1 MIEHINAEIVLGT
14 ITNLQTAIKWL
25 KSTFLYIR
33 LKKNPSYYSIK
44 VDRSNSARIDVII
57 DNYLIDLCKENLN
70 ELMLTS
76 LIEKSSFVGNSD
88 VRLLPTANGRLMAN
102 YCLMFKTMKS
112 FIVELNNKFA
122 SKSKS
127 MDETKDEEGAGL
139 DELDLFQPKKSL
151 RDLVSKLELVKLFQL
166 TGYSNI
172 SLLRFF

>member
-14 ITNLQTAIKWL
+14 ISNLQTAIKWL

-33 LKKNPSYYSIK
+33 LKRNPSYYSIK
-44 VDRSNSARIDVII
+44 VDRSNVRRIDTVI
-57 DNYLIDLCKENLN
+57 DNYLFELCKENLN
-70 ELMLTS
+70 ELMSTS

-102 YCLMFKTMKS
+102 YCLLFKTMKS

-127 MDETKDEEGAGL
+127 LDEDEHEAEL

-151 RDLVSKLELVKLFQL
+151 RDLVSILYELK
-166 TGYSNI
+166 
-172 SLLRFF
+172 